1 MIKTDIKVSTD
12 YTPDTVRQALRE
24 KLPLTAEE
32 LRDFQIVR
40 RIVNIKDKGNIHY
53 DMTVALDLSPERE
66 AGLLKIRNK
75 VKPHDPLT
83 LAVPRARLTSRPV
96 VVGAGPAG
104 LFAALILAEAGAQP
118 ILVERGLP
126 VEDRKKSVDLFN
138 ALGILDPDS
147 NVQFGEG
154 GAGTYSDGKLKI
166 GSHDK
171 YKMKVLR
178 TLHELGA
185 PDEILF
191 SMNGHL
197 GTDKLSDLIRALR
210 ERLISLGT
218 TVLFSTKLVG
228 IDVKNK
234 AVSATRVAK
243 NGKIDVID
251 TENVVLAT
259 GHSARDSFHL
269 LRDLGLPMEPRGFG
283 IGMRIEHPREYTD
296 RITYGGDT
304 PAGLGAASYH
314 LVTHL
319 PNGRSVYSFCM
330 CPGGTVVAGA
340 SEQGGVVTNGMS
352 EFGRDGDNSNA
363 AFLVSLTPSDFGTSD
378 PLGGFILQEQI
389 ERAAFAAGGGDYL
402 APAIKMSDFL
412 SDSAPTPFGSVR
424 PSYPRGTTLAR
435 PKDYLP
441 ESVTD
446 SLRAAIADFDAWM
459 PGFSYPDAVMTG
471 AETRSTSPVRILRG
485 DDFSAVGFD
494 GIYPAGEGGGYSGG
508 IISSAADGVRV
519 AIAILEKY
527 KID

>member
-12 YTPDTVRQALRE
+12 YTPESVRDALRQR
-24 KLPLTAEE
+24 LPLTSDE
-32 LRDFQIVR
+32 LRSFEIVR

-66 AGLLKIRNK
+66 AGLLKMRNK
-75 VKPHDPLT
+75 VKHHDPMN
-83 LAVPRARLTSRPV
+83 LAIPHARLKSRPV

-104 LFAALILAEAGAQP
+104 LFAALILAEAGAKP
-118 ILVERGLP
+118 ILIERGLP
-126 VEDRKKSVDLFN
+126 VDERRKSVDLFN
-138 ALGILDPDS
+138 TLGILDPES
-147 NVQFGEG
+147 NIQFGEG
-154 GAGTYSDGKLKI
+154 GAGTYSDGKLKV

-197 GTDKLSDLIRALR
+197 GTDKLSELIRRLR
-210 ERLISLGT
+210 ERLISLGA
-218 TVLFSTKLVG
+218 TVCFSTKLVG
-228 IDVKNK
+228 IDLKNN

-243 NGKIDVID
+243 NGKIDTID
-251 TENVVLAT
+251 TENVILAT
-259 GHSARDSFHL
+259 GHSARDSFRI

-304 PAGLGAASYH
+304 PTGLGAASYH

-330 CPGGTVVAGA
+330 CPGGTVVAA
-340 SEQGGVVTNGMS
+340 TSEQGAVVTNGMS

-363 AFLVSLTPSDFGTSD
+363 AFLVSLTPRDFGTDD
-378 PLGGFILQEQI
+378 PLGGFAVQERI
-389 ERAAFAAGGGDYL
+389 ERAAFLAGGGEYR
-402 APAIKMSDFL
+402 APAVRMSDFL
-412 SDSAPTPFGSVR
+412 SDAAPTAPTSVC
-424 PSYPRGTTLAR
+424 PSYPRGTTPAR
-435 PKDYLP
+435 PSSYLP
-441 ESVTD
+441 DFVTD

-459 PGFSYPDAVMTG
+459 PGFSYPDAIMTG

-485 DDFSAVGFD
+485 DTLSAIGFD

-519 AIAILEKY
+519 AIALLEKY
-527 KID
+527 RID